1 MSERVNEKME
11 EMLELLENLVNID
24 SGSYFKQGI
33 DQVGAI
39 LSSEYKSLG
48 FDVHVH
54 PQENRGNNLVIRH
67 PDAVAP
73 KVMIA
78 AHMDTVFPIGTAK
91 QRPFR
96 VDGNYAYGPGVV
108 DMKASLVSVLFAMKT
123 LMESQDEAYKNV
135 EIVLNSD
142 EEIGSRHSRTLI
154 EEVGKG
160 KEFALIVEAAGKNGS
175 IVTQRK
181 GGARYKIKVKGV
193 PAHSG
198 SDHEKGRSAIEEIAH
213 KTIKLHKITD
223 YDKGITVNVGLIK
236 GGTSANTIAPIA
248 EAEVDVRIT
257 KLEQIKAVEQKIQEI
272 CSDPTIKG
280 TKIEVAGQLNRPP
293 MVKTEK
299 SNQLI
304 RIVQEIGKELG
315 IKIKEEFRGGCS
327 DGSFTSCMG
336 IATVDGMGPI
346 GGNGHR
352 DDEYLEISSLPVR
365 TALLAETI
373 SRLTHMNTNEP
384 IKRHLLNIKDTIG

>member
-1 MSERVNEKME
+1 MIEKVKGKLE
-11 EMLELLENLVNID
+11 EMLALLEKLVNTD
-24 SGSYFKQGI
+24 SGSYDKQGI
-33 DQVGAI
+33 DKVGAV
-39 LSSEYKSLG
+39 LSKEYKSIG

-67 PDAVAP
+67 PEAVSP
-73 KVMIA
+73 KVIIV
-78 AHMDTVFPIGTAK
+78 AHMDTVFPEGTAEK
-91 QRPFR
+91 RPFR
-96 VDGNYAYGPGVV
+96 IEGNYAYGPGVV

-123 LMESQDEAYKNV
+123 LVERQDEGYKNV

-142 EEIGSRHSRTLI
+142 EEIGSRHSRPLI
-154 EEVGKG
+154 EEVGKD
-160 KEFALIVEAAGKNGS
+160 KEFALIVEPAGKNGS

-198 SDHEKGRSAIEEIAH
+198 SEHEKGRSAIEEIAY

-223 YDKGITVNVGLIK
+223 YEKGITVNVGLLR

-248 EAEVDVRIT
+248 EAEVDVRIM
-257 KLEQIKAVEQKIQEI
+257 KLEQIKAVEGMIKEI
-272 CSDPTIKG
+272 CAEPHIQG

-293 MVKTEK
+293 MVKGEK
-299 SNQLI
+299 SVQLI
-304 RIVQEIGKELG
+304 HLVQEIGNEMG
-315 IKIKEEFRGGCS
+315 MDIKEEFRGGCS
-327 DGSFTSCMG
+327 DGSFTSSMG
-336 IATVDGMGPI
+336 LATVDGMGPI

-352 DDEYLEISSLPVR
+352 DDEYLEIPSLPVR

-373 SRLTHMNTNEP
+373 SRLTHMN
-384 IKRHLLNIKDTIG
+384 